1 MPIAASLIVL
11 LLASHHA
18 TPSKKSGPAPAAAPT
33 PAAVDAAAAKAAA
46 KALGVTGDLLTRVEK
61 YARDADAAAKGSQD
75 GALCALVDSAA
86 SLGADLHAAIPGG
99 DPAKIAA
106 LEKAAP
112 GLRVAVGPDGGKGGA
127 SYEALSKL
135 ASAKHRSSVALLAGA
150 GGMLD
155 AKHPSFIVMKNEE
168 QGCTDYSRSLDAIQ
182 SIASGWKNAPACL
195 KQDLKEPLMAALAD
209 DELPSCWCA
218 DSDHAAFDTKH
229 YAAALSSL
237 KDFGGPDHAKL
248 IMAEVDDSSARF
260 TCNAP

>member
-1 MPIAASLIVL
+1 MPIPASLIVL
-11 LLASHHA
+11 LLASHPA
-18 TPSKKSGPAPAAAPT
+18 AKKKTGPAPVPAPT
-33 PAAVDAAAAKAAA
+33 PAAVDAAAAKSAA
-46 KALGVTGDLLTRVEK
+46 KALGVSGDLLTRVEK

-86 SLGADLHAAIPGG
+86 SLGGDLHAALAGA
-99 DPAKIAA
+99 DPAKVAA

-112 GLRVAVGPDGGKGGA
+112 GLRVGVGPDGGKGGA

-135 ASAKHRSSVALLAGA
+135 ASAKHHSSVALLAGA

-155 AKHPSFIVMKNEE
+155 SKHPSFIVMKNAE

-182 SIASGWKNAPACL
+182 SIASGWKSAPACL
-195 KQDLKEPLMAALAD
+195 KQTLKEPLTAALAD

-229 YAAALSSL
+229 YAAALSTL